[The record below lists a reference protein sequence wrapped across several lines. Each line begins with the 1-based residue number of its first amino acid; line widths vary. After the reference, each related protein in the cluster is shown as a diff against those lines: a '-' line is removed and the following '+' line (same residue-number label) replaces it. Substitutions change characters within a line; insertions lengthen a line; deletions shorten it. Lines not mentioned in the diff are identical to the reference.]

1 MACTTRGFTLL
12 LWRGAGFPLR
22 GAVVARGALPGW
34 PGGCCLAADPSQRWP
49 LSSQCFTGSFM
60 GSQKGKSM
68 FYLASAAGILE
79 TEDGR
84 LAGGWAEGGNR
95 LQRRLCCGWKA
106 LVEALCHLSHCSQ
119 ASEAPRIFR
128 MEPWAPL
135 RPPLPRQGRAARGE
149 KWALWAEGHHGPPPR
164 WPVLHAGPP
173 PRPGSWEQGHP
184 PGRDTRRP
192 ASRAESYE
200 SGHPFRPYSRQGH
213 EDPHWQ
219 YPAAAYG
226 DNHAYQS
233 HQWQPVA
240 WQGDRDVRYSEPYG
254 KSSAYRDQHYH
265 RGYHPNL
272 ATSPPG
278 QDRPQSYD
286 VYKEGSRWSWA
297 GGEASGQP
305 REPSLLLQYRES
317 GLSSSGYELSQY
329 IRDGAD
335 HCDTAF
341 SESWSPAQGGGP
353 SVSGL
358 LAPPKFS
365 LPHRAVC
372 FGAGGQL
379 VLVCPHSPAE
389 GQRPLV
395 KLHSLE
401 VILHGTKEQEELQAF
416 PGPLARE
423 DLHKVDVMT
432 FCQQKIA
439 TSCDLSTQRGRDSAL
454 LWKLLVLLCRQNGSM
469 VGSDVAELLM
479 QDRRHQEK
487 YKRQNPMENPTSLAE
502 DEWRQPGTLDLIT
515 GEVPPVVE
523 TQAQIVEKFT
533 KLLYYGRKKDAL
545 LWAMRNQLWGHAL
558 FLSSKMDPRTYSWV
572 LTGFTST
579 LATNDPLQTLFQ
591 LMSGRIPQVAQSCGD
606 AKWGDWRPHLAVLLS
621 NKVGDM
627 ELNHRAIITMG
638 DSLAGR
644 GAVEAAHFCYLM
656 ADIPFGYFGAKADR
670 MALLGSSHRQ
680 AFAQFASTEAIQRM
694 EIFEY
699 CQQLR
704 QPKSFLLPFQVYKL
718 LYASRLAD
726 HGLPAQALN
735 YCEHIATV
743 LLGQDP
749 ASHPVL
755 AQQLVK
761 LAERLKLCDPLLL
774 EMPEQDQALEP
785 EWLLQLRAHC
795 QHWETEDDLTPE
807 VAPTQPEL
815 SWAAASTPGGEP
827 NHELP
832 PNDGYQQ
839 ELWHQ
844 PVPPVP
850 PQGPSPH
857 QDVSIQPLAPAEVAA
872 LGMGPATSPGG
883 LSSEPSPQVV
893 PPAGDAGEPQDAHE
907 VQQHPSLP
915 AEPGLSTRARSV
927 SESSTISQE
936 EGSQLSSDSA
946 PEEPAAEVTPGEDK
960 SSGFRWFG
968 WFRSK
973 PTTEATSK
981 ATSAADCP
989 TPEPQER
996 MSPSPPDSAPA
1007 AGMSPSA
1014 SPLPT
1019 SRNPVSIDMKGPWAM
1034 DSHKAGDQPGSNQP
1048 PLGTIP
1054 LFNPAEI
1061 SQLTTARPSQP
1072 RLLSQRRY
1080 PNPL

>member
-1 MACTTRGFTLL
+1 MGH
-12 LWRGAGFPLR
+12 
-22 GAVVARGALPGW
+22 LPG
-34 PGGCCLAADPSQRWP
+34 G
-49 LSSQCFTGSFM
+49 LSSTRVPRLVPAPGSR
-60 GSQKGKSM
+60 
-68 FYLASAAGILE
+68 ATPPAG
-79 TEDGR
+79 T
-84 LAGGWAEGGNR
+84 
-95 LQRRLCCGWKA
+95 
-106 LVEALCHLSHCSQ
+106 
-119 ASEAPRIFR
+119 
-128 MEPWAPL
+128 
-135 RPPLPRQGRAARGE
+135 RAARHPGQRATRAATPSGPTPG
-149 KWALWAEGHHGPPPR
+149 KDMKTPTGSTQRPPTGTTTLTKATSGSLW
-164 WPVLHAGPP
+164 
-173 PRPGSWEQGHP
+173 
-184 PGRDTRRP
+184 PGRVTETRDTANPTARAAPTGTSTTTGATTPTWPPAHPGRTGPRATTCTRRAP
-192 ASRAESYE
+192 GGRGQGGRPVASPESPACSCSTASRGSA
-200 SGHPFRPYSRQGH
+200 
-213 EDPHWQ
+213 
-219 YPAAAYG
+219 PAAT
-226 DNHAYQS
+226 
-233 HQWQPVA
+233 
-240 WQGDRDVRYSEPYG
+240 
-254 KSSAYRDQHYH
+254 SSASTS
-265 RGYHPNL
+265 
-272 ATSPPG
+272 ATEPTTATL
-278 QDRPQSYD
+278 RF
-286 VYKEGSRWSWA
+286 RRA
-297 GGEASGQP
+297 G
-305 REPSLLLQYRES
+305 
-317 GLSSSGYELSQY
+317 
-329 IRDGAD
+329 
-335 HCDTAF
+335 
-341 SESWSPAQGGGP
+341 AQ
-353 SVSGL
+353 
-358 LAPPKFS
+358 
-365 LPHRAVC
+365 R
-372 FGAGGQL
+372 
-379 VLVCPHSPAE
+379 
-389 GQRPLV
+389 R
-395 KLHSLE
+395 E